1 MKSFLPSVLLLSVA
15 CPWLAAGCSSKV
27 QPHNIPGVAP
37 SGVPSVTT
45 PSTTP
50 TGSEPVP
57 PSPTEPPSTVPPSPT
72 EPGSTVP
79 TSGTSD
85 GPTDSSSPGTT
96 TTASDDSESPTV
108 DSSNTSDSPTAPAGD
123 VSFSVPSCT
132 FEGSLTVTMA
142 AATAGAEVRYTT
154 DGTLPTAT
162 STLYDGT
169 ALAVT
174 ETTQLRA
181 QQFVAG
187 AASGAGNTAI
197 YIRRTFD
204 VSSDISLIIMEAYG
218 GGELPTAAGPEK
230 VIYRD
235 LGFMLFEPINGTAA
249 ISAPPTWASRA
260 GYHVR
265 GQSSASFPKTP
276 YRVELWDENNDDRNE
291 PMIGMPA
298 DSDWA
303 MIGEYSDK
311 TLVRNAFSFSLAV
324 EMGLNAPEMRFAEVY
339 LNQDVGPLEAE
350 DYQGVYAVTETIK
363 NNSDRLNLKQLKPD
377 DTDAAKLSGG
387 YIFKFDM
394 AAVREDEGEIQIPCT
409 GDTETCFEDLELTD
423 PVEPNAEQL
432 AWISDYVSQ
441 AHTALVSEP
450 VGDYAAYLDVK
461 SFVDMLVLNELTKGG
476 DKYVRSVYL
485 HKDRDKLI
493 TAGPAWD
500 YNFTLGNLVNDVEG
514 WQVDSGRDTGT
525 NWFRLLFMQP
535 EIKAAM
541 AARWA
546 ELRPNILS
554 DAAIEARIDAVAAPL
569 VNAGPRDLERWP
581 VTAGGVFGGG
591 AGGPGGAGGAG
602 GADTEEAPVTE
613 TPLTWTG
620 HFDEMKVWIR
630 ERTAWL
636 DAEYA
641 TF

>member
-1 MKSFLPSVLLLSVA
+1 M
-15 CPWLAAGCSSKV
+15 
-27 QPHNIPGVAP
+27 
-37 SGVPSVTT
+37 
-45 PSTTP
+45 
-50 TGSEPVP
+50 
-57 PSPTEPPSTVPPSPT
+57 
-72 EPGSTVP
+72 
-79 TSGTSD
+79 
-85 GPTDSSSPGTT
+85 
-96 TTASDDSESPTV
+96 
-108 DSSNTSDSPTAPAGD
+108 
-123 VSFSVPSCT
+123 PSCT
-132 FEGSLTVTMA
+132 FEGSLSVTMA
-142 AATAGAEVRYTT
+142 AADVGAEVRYTT

-169 ALAVT
+169 PLALT

-187 AASGAGNTAI
+187 APSGLGATAI

-204 VSSDISLIIMEAYG
+204 VNSDIPLIIMEAYG
-218 GGELPTAAGPEK
+218 GGKPPTQAGPEK
-230 VIYRD
+230 VVYRD
-235 LGFMLFEPINGTAA
+235 LGFMLFEPVDGVAA
-249 ISAPPTWASRA
+249 LSAPPTWASRA

-276 YRVELWDENNDDRNE
+276 YRLELWDENNEDTDK
-291 PMIGMPA
+291 PMMGMPA

-339 LNQDVGPLEAE
+339 INQDEGPLEAE
-350 DYQGVYAVTETIK
+350 DYQGVYAITETIK
-363 NNSDRLNLKQLKPD
+363 NSGDRLDLAQLRPD
-377 DTDAAKLSGG
+377 DTDPAKLSGG

-394 AAVREDEGEIQIPCT
+394 AAVREDEGEIQIPCV
-409 GDTETCFEDLELTD
+409 GEADPCFEDLELTD

-432 AWISDYVSQ
+432 AWISDYVSR
-441 AHTALVSEP
+441 AHATLVADP
-450 VGDYAAYLDVK
+450 IGDYASYLDVK

-485 HKDRDKLI
+485 HKDRDQLI

-514 WQVDSGRDTGT
+514 WQVDSGRDPGA
-525 NWFRLLFMQP
+525 NWFQRLFAQP
-535 EIKAAM
+535 EIRAAM

-546 ELRPNILS
+546 ELRPTILS
-554 DAAIEARIDAVAAPL
+554 DVAIEARIDAVATPI

-581 VTAGGVFGGG
+581 AEEGGVFGGG
-591 AGGPGGAGGAG
+591 GGGIGGGGG
-602 GADTEEAPVTE
+602 GMDPEGEQTAAL
-613 TPLTWTG
+613 LTWAG
-620 HFDEMKVWIR
+620 HIDEMKAWIR
-630 ERTAWL
+630 QRTAWL

>member
-1 MKSFLPSVLLLSVA
+1 V
-15 CPWLAAGCSSKV
+15 
-27 QPHNIPGVAP
+27 P
-37 SGVPSVTT
+37 SG
-45 PSTTP
+45 
-50 TGSEPVP
+50 
-57 PSPTEPPSTVPPSPT
+57 
-72 EPGSTVP
+72 
-79 TSGTSD
+79 
-85 GPTDSSSPGTT
+85 
-96 TTASDDSESPTV
+96 
-108 DSSNTSDSPTAPAGD
+108 
-123 VSFSVPSCT
+123 T
-132 FEGSLTVTMA
+132 FEGSLTLTLA
-142 AATAGAEVRYTT
+142 GSATEPVAEVRYTT
-154 DGTLPTAT
+154 DGTLPTPT

-169 ALAVT
+169 PLTLT
-174 ETTQLRA
+174 ETTQLRV

-187 AASGAGNTAI
+187 APAGLGATAI

-204 VSSDISLIIMEAYG
+204 VTSDIPLIIMEAYG
-218 GGELPTAAGPEK
+218 GGELPTQAGPEK

-235 LGFMLFEPINGTAA
+235 LGFMLFEPVNGTAA

-276 YRVELWDENNDDRNE
+276 YRVELWDENNEDIDK

-339 LNQDVGPLEAE
+339 INQDVGPLEAD

-363 NNSDRLNLKQLKPD
+363 NKRERLDLKQLGPT
-377 DTDAAKLSGG
+377 DTDEEKLSGG

-409 GDTETCFEDLELTD
+409 ADAETCFEDLELTD

-432 AWISDYVSQ
+432 AWISEYVSQ
-441 AHTALVSEP
+441 AHAALVAEP
-450 VGDYAAYLDVK
+450 IGDYAQYLDVK

-485 HKDRDKLI
+485 HKDRDELI

-514 WQVDSGRDTGT
+514 WQVDSGRDPGA
-525 NWFRLLFMQP
+525 NWFQRLFAQP

-546 ELRPNILS
+546 ELRPTILS
-554 DAAIEARIDAVAAPL
+554 DAALEARIDQVAAPI

-581 VTAGGVFGGG
+581 VEAGGVFGGG
-591 AGGPGGAGGAG
+591 GAPGGGMNTEDDPAVDAITWAGHI
-602 GADTEEAPVTE
+602 D
-613 TPLTWTG
+613 
-620 HFDEMKVWIR
+620 DMKAWIR

>member
-1 MKSFLPSVLLLSVA
+1 MDNTTGG
-15 CPWLAAGCSSKV
+15 AATSDGS
-27 QPHNIPGVAP
+27 GP
-37 SGVPSVTT
+37 SGV
-45 PSTTP
+45 
-50 TGSEPVP
+50 
-57 PSPTEPPSTVPPSPT
+57 
-72 EPGSTVP
+72 
-79 TSGTSD
+79 
-85 GPTDSSSPGTT
+85 DSSGSG
-96 TTASDDSESPTV
+96 
-108 DSSNTSDSPTAPAGD
+108 DSSNSDVPNTTSDIT
-123 VSFSVPSCT
+123 FSVPSGT
-132 FEGSLTVTMA
+132 FEGSLTVTLA
-142 AATAGAEVRYTT
+142 GSATEPAAEVRYTT

-162 STLYDGT
+162 STLYDGAPLT
-169 ALAVT
+169 LT

-187 AASGAGNTAI
+187 APAGLGATAI

-204 VSSDISLIIMEAYG
+204 VTSDIPLIIMEAYG
-218 GGELPTAAGPEK
+218 GGELPTQAGPEK

-235 LGFMLFEPINGTAA
+235 LGFMLFEPVNGTAA
-249 ISAPPTWASRA
+249 ISAPPAWASRA

-276 YRVELWDENNDDRNE
+276 YRVELWDENNEDIDK

-339 LNQDVGPLEAE
+339 INQDVGPLEAD

-363 NNSDRLNLKQLKPD
+363 NKRERLDLKQLGPT
-377 DTDAAKLSGG
+377 DTDEAKLSGG

-409 GDTETCFEDLELTD
+409 ADAETCFEDLELTD

-432 AWISDYVSQ
+432 AWISEYVSQ
-441 AHTALVSEP
+441 AHAALVAEP
-450 VGDYAAYLDVK
+450 IGDYAQYLDVK

-485 HKDRDKLI
+485 HKDRDELI

-514 WQVDSGRDTGT
+514 WQVDSGRDPGA
-525 NWFRLLFMQP
+525 NWFQRLFAQP

-546 ELRPNILS
+546 ELRPTILS
-554 DAAIEARIDAVAAPL
+554 DAALEARIDQVAAPI

-581 VTAGGVFGGG
+581 VEAGGVFGGG
-591 AGGPGGAGGAG
+591 GAPGGGMNTEDDPAVDAITWAGHI
-602 GADTEEAPVTE
+602 D
-613 TPLTWTG
+613 
-620 HFDEMKVWIR
+620 DMKAWIR

>member
-1 MKSFLPSVLLLSVA
+1 MDNTTGG
-15 CPWLAAGCSSKV
+15 AATSDGS
-27 QPHNIPGVAP
+27 GP
-37 SGVPSVTT
+37 SGV
-45 PSTTP
+45 
-50 TGSEPVP
+50 
-57 PSPTEPPSTVPPSPT
+57 
-72 EPGSTVP
+72 
-79 TSGTSD
+79 
-85 GPTDSSSPGTT
+85 DSSGSG
-96 TTASDDSESPTV
+96 
-108 DSSNTSDSPTAPAGD
+108 DSSNSDVPNTTSDIT
-123 VSFSVPSCT
+123 FSVPSGT
-132 FEGSLTVTMA
+132 FEGSLTVTLA
-142 AATAGAEVRYTT
+142 GSATEPAAEVRYTT

-162 STLYDGT
+162 STLYDGAPLT
-169 ALAVT
+169 LT

-187 AASGAGNTAI
+187 APAGLGATAI

-204 VSSDISLIIMEAYG
+204 VTSDIPLIIMEAYG
-218 GGELPTAAGPEK
+218 GGELPTQAGPEK

-235 LGFMLFEPINGTAA
+235 LGFMLFEPVNGTAA
-249 ISAPPTWASRA
+249 ISAPPAWASRA

-276 YRVELWDENNDDRNE
+276 YRVELWDENNEDIDK

-339 LNQDVGPLEAE
+339 INQDVGPLEAD

-363 NNSDRLNLKQLKPD
+363 NKRERLDLKQLGPT
-377 DTDAAKLSGG
+377 DTDEEKLSGG

-409 GDTETCFEDLELTD
+409 ADAETCFEDLELTD

-432 AWISDYVSQ
+432 AWISEYVSQ
-441 AHTALVSEP
+441 AHAALVAEP
-450 VGDYAAYLDVK
+450 IGDYAQYLDVK

-485 HKDRDKLI
+485 HKDRDELI

-514 WQVDSGRDTGT
+514 WQVDSGRDPGA
-525 NWFRLLFMQP
+525 NWFQRLFAQP

-546 ELRPNILS
+546 ELRPTILS
-554 DAAIEARIDAVAAPL
+554 DAALEARIDQVAAPI

-581 VTAGGVFGGG
+581 VEAGGVFGGG
-591 AGGPGGAGGAG
+591 GAPGGGMNTEDDPAVDAITWAGHI
-602 GADTEEAPVTE
+602 D
-613 TPLTWTG
+613 
-620 HFDEMKVWIR
+620 DMKAWIR

>member
-1 MKSFLPSVLLLSVA
+1 M
-15 CPWLAAGCSSKV
+15 
-27 QPHNIPGVAP
+27 
-37 SGVPSVTT
+37 
-45 PSTTP
+45 
-50 TGSEPVP
+50 
-57 PSPTEPPSTVPPSPT
+57 
-72 EPGSTVP
+72 
-79 TSGTSD
+79 
-85 GPTDSSSPGTT
+85 
-96 TTASDDSESPTV
+96 AS
-108 DSSNTSDSPTAPAGD
+108 
-123 VSFSVPSCT
+123 
-132 FEGSLTVTMA
+132 
-142 AATAGAEVRYTT
+142 ATAGAELRYTT

-162 STLYDGT
+162 STLYDGA
-169 ALAVT
+169 ALTVT

-187 AASGAGNTAI
+187 AAAGVGSTAI

-204 VSSDISLIIMEAYG
+204 VNSDISLIIMEGYG
-218 GGELPTAAGPEK
+218 GGKPPTQAGAEK
-230 VIYRD
+230 VVYRD
-235 LGFMLFEPINGTAA
+235 LGFMLFEPVNGTAA

-276 YRVELWDENNDDRNE
+276 YRVELWDENNDDLDM

-339 LNQDVGPLEAE
+339 INQDAGPLEAE

-363 NNSDRLNLKQLKPD
+363 NNKTRLNLEQLKPD
-377 DTDAAKLSGG
+377 DVDEAKLSGG
-387 YIFKFDM
+387 YIMKFDM
-394 AAVREDEGEIQIPCT
+394 AAVREDEGEIEIPCT
-409 GDTETCFEDLELTD
+409 GDEATCFDDLELTD

-432 AWISDYVSQ
+432 AWIGNYVSQ
-441 AHTALVSEP
+441 AHTALVAEP
-450 VGDYAAYLDVK
+450 IGDYASYLDVK

-514 WQVDSGRDTGT
+514 WQVDSGRDDGA
-525 NWFRLLFMQP
+525 NWFRLLFAQP

-541 AARWA
+541 AARWK

-581 VTAGGVFGGG
+581 VEAGGVFGGGG
-591 AGGPGGAGGAG
+591 AGGPGGAM
-602 GADTEEAPVTE
+602 DTEEQVSEA
-613 TPLTWTG
+613 PLTWPG
-620 HFDEMKVWIR
+620 HFDEMKAWIR

>member
-1 MKSFLPSVLLLSVA
+1 M
-15 CPWLAAGCSSKV
+15 
-27 QPHNIPGVAP
+27 
-37 SGVPSVTT
+37 
-45 PSTTP
+45 
-50 TGSEPVP
+50 
-57 PSPTEPPSTVPPSPT
+57 
-72 EPGSTVP
+72 
-79 TSGTSD
+79 
-85 GPTDSSSPGTT
+85 
-96 TTASDDSESPTV
+96 
-108 DSSNTSDSPTAPAGD
+108 GD
-123 VSFSVPSCT
+123 VTFSVPSGT
-132 FEGSLTVTMA
+132 FEGSLSVTL
-142 AATAGAEVRYTT
+142 AATASGAEAGVELRYTT

-169 ALAVT
+169 AISVT

-187 AASGAGNTAI
+187 AASGIGSTAI

-204 VSSDISLIIMEAYG
+204 VNSDISLIIMEAYG
-218 GGELPTAAGPEK
+218 GGKPPTQAGPEK

-235 LGFMLFEPINGTAA
+235 LGFMLFEPVNGTAA

-276 YRVELWDENNDDRNE
+276 YRVELWDENNEDVDR

-339 LNQDVGPLEAE
+339 INQDAGPLEAE

-363 NNSDRLNLKQLKPD
+363 NNKTRLNLAQLKPD
-377 DTDAAKLSGG
+377 DTEEAKLSGG

-409 GDTETCFEDLELTD
+409 ADAETCFEDLELTD
-423 PVEPNAEQL
+423 PVAPNAEQL
-432 AWISDYVSQ
+432 AWISNYVSQ
-441 AHTALVSEP
+441 AHAALVAEP
-450 VGDYAAYLDVK
+450 VGDYASYLDVK

-485 HKDRDKLI
+485 HKDRDELI

-514 WQVDSGRDTGT
+514 WQVDSGRDPGA
-525 NWFRLLFMQP
+525 NWFHRLFAQP

-554 DAAIEARIDAVAAPL
+554 DAAIEARIDAVATPL

-581 VTAGGVFGGG
+581 AEEGGGFGGG
-591 AGGPGGAGGAG
+591 FGGGGGM
-602 GADTEEAPVTE
+602 DTEGESTAAV
-613 TPLTWTG
+613 LGWTG
-620 HFDEMKVWIR
+620 HFDEMKAWIR
-630 ERTAWL
+630 QRTAWL